1 MKVHHLNCGT
11 MRPWGA
17 GTLVCHVL
25 LVEAADGLVLVD
37 TGFGTQDCRRPA
49 RFGRFRRYFFRPS
62 FDAAEAAV
70 TQIEALGYRRDDVR
84 HIITTHFDADH
95 IGGLADFPDAQV
107 HVTAT
112 EARAAMGSRAAPDRI
127 RFRADQWAHGP
138 HIVEHDIA
146 GEPWRG
152 FAAAK
157 ELTGIGPGFVLL
169 SLPGHTLGH
178 ACVAVDAG
186 HRWILHAGDAF
197 FQCGTLD
204 ENPRVP
210 ALTAFEKAV
219 AVDRKQVEDNH
230 SRLVELY
237 RRGDPDMMI
246 VCAHD
251 PELFERARA
260 TATA

>member
-1 MKVHHLNCGT
+1 

-25 LVEAADGLVLVD
+25 LVESDAGLVLVD
-37 TGFGTQDCRRPA
+37 TGFGIQDCARPA
-49 RFGRFRRYFFRPS
+49 RFGRFRRHFFRPS
-62 FDAAEAAV
+62 FAAAEAAV
-70 TQIEALGYRRDDVR
+70 HQIEALGYHRDDVR

-95 IGGLADFPDAQV
+95 IGGLADFPQALV

-112 EARAAMGSRAAPDRI
+112 EARDAMHPPSVAERVRY
-127 RFRADQWAHGP
+127 RSDQWAHGP
-138 HIVEHDIA
+138 RIVEHDIA

-157 ELTGIGPGFVLL
+157 ELTEIGPGFALL
-169 SLPGHTLGH
+169 AMPGHTRGH

-197 FQCGTLD
+197 FQQGTLE

-210 ALTAFEKAV
+210 ALTAFEQVV
-219 AVDRKQVEDNH
+219 AVDRKQVADNH
-230 SRLVELY
+230 SRLVELT
-237 RRGDPDMMI
+237 RRAEPDLMV

-251 PELFERARA
+251 PQLFDQARA
-260 TATA
+260 SASA